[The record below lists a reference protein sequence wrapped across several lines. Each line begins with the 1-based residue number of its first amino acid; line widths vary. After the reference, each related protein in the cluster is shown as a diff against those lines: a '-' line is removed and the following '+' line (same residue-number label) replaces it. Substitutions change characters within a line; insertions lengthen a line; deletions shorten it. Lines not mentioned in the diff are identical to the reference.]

1 MQCLLVND
9 GSSYKVF
16 WSALAAV
23 TIFSSQLWQQLQC
36 LLVSFGSSYNAFWST
51 LAAVSMSFGQ
61 LWQQLQC
68 LLVYLAAVTIFSGQL
83 WQQLLCLL
91 ASFDSSYNVFWSTLA
106 PAVECKQGWAV
117 TDYPFIVSQISKVSN
132 G

>member
-1 MQCLLVND
+1 MQWLLVNFD
-9 GSSYKVF
+9 SSYNVFWAALTAVTMSSGQLLQLQCFLVNVGSGYNVF

-23 TIFSSQLWQQLQC
+23 TMSSGQLLQQLQC
-36 LLVSFGSSYNAFWST
+36 FLVNFGSSYN
-51 LAAVSMSFGQ
+51 
-61 LWQQLQC
+61 
-68 LLVYLAAVTIFSGQL
+68 
-83 WQQLLCLL
+83 
-91 ASFDSSYNVFWSTLA
+91 VFLSTLA